1 MSSYLWLNG
10 NCAHCEEHDP
20 GQMESFV
27 GATSKEGDEAS
38 KELR

>member
-1 MSSYLWLNG
+1 MSSHLRVNG
-10 NCAHCEEHDP
+10 SCAHCEEHDP

-27 GATSKEGDEAS
+27 NASKEGDEAK